1 MNAPRLLKALSKM
14 VVLAAG
20 LLATVCGQGAEGR
33 KGSFGAPTE
42 NAAEIVAA
50 ADEIR
55 FPKRGF
61 QVKIVVTSAIRSA
74 DNEQRVYQVLSKGNE
89 RTLVLTREPAEER
102 GQMLLMRDDDLWVFL
117 PSVSQPVRLPL
128 SQKLTGQVANGDLA
142 RANFA
147 GDYTPKLI
155 RREACA
161 AYECYVLELT
171 AARRGV
177 TYSKVIYWVRTQNHW
192 PHRAEFFTISGRLL
206 KTADYEEFKQLG
218 GAVRPTKLILTDAV
232 KDGEISIMTYSDM
245 KTRDLPDKVFT
256 KQYLQKLQ

>member
-1 MNAPRLLKALSKM
+1 MNAPRLPKILGGIVL
-14 VVLAAG
+14 LAAG
-20 LLATVCGQGAEGR
+20 LLAAAGGHAADTGKQSSGSVAE
-33 KGSFGAPTE
+33 S
-42 NAAEIVAA
+42 AAEIVAA

-61 QVKIVVTSAIRSA
+61 QVKIAVTSAVGSA
-74 DNEQRVYQVLSKGNE
+74 DDEQRVYQVLSKGNE

-147 GDYTPKLI
+147 GDYTPKLL
-155 RREACA
+155 RHEACA
-161 AYECYVLELT
+161 EHECYVLELT

-177 TYSKVIYWVRTQNHW
+177 TYSKVTYWVQTKSYW
-192 PHRAEFFTISGRLL
+192 PHRAEFFTVSGRLL
-206 KTADYEEFKQLG
+206 KTADYGDFKQLG
-218 GAVRPTKLILTDAV
+218 GTLRPTKLTLTDAI
-232 KDGEISIMTYSDM
+232 KGGEISIMTYSDM
-245 KTRDLPDKVFT
+245 KTRELPDKVFT

>member
-1 MNAPRLLKALSKM
+1 MNASRVRATFLGMFA
-14 VVLAAG
+14 LAAS
-20 LLATVCGQGAEGR
+20 LISSAEAMAAQARDGAAR
-33 KGSFGAPTE
+33 SDS
-42 NAAEIVAA
+42 NSAAALVAA

-55 FPKRGF
+55 FPKQGF
-61 QVKIVVTSAIRSA
+61 QVKIVVSGAREA
-74 DNEQRVYQVLSKGNE
+74 DASDRRVYQVLSKGNE

-155 RREACA
+155 RQEACGKHQ
-161 AYECYVLELT
+161 CHVLELT

-177 TYSKVIYWVRTQNHW
+177 TYNKVVYWVRTDNSW
-192 PHRAEFFTISGRLL
+192 PFRAEFFTVSGRLL
-206 KTADYEEFKQLG
+206 KTAEYGDFKQLG
-218 GAVRPTKLILTDAV
+218 GKLRPTKLVLTDAM
-232 KDGEISIMTYSDM
+232 KGGEASIMVYSDM
-245 KTRDLPDKVFT
+245 KTRELADKVFT